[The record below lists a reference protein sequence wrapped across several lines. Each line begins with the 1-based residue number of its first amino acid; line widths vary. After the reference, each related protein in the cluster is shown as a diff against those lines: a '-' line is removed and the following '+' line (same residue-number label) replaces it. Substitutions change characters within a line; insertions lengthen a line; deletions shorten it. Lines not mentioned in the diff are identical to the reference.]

1 MHETNDA
8 KKLQELVV
16 RDDIALLLYQSG
28 FGNECLTIDSKC
40 KALQYILFN
49 QVFKTRRDQITA
61 LIEGLNSLGV
71 LELLRANEACGA
83 LVFPLHSKVQISEQ
97 DVISLLEY
105 EEHLSYQEEQG
116 KIWLEEYVKLL
127 GRGNIFCHSDS
138 VLPFSEPT

>member
-16 RDDIALLLYQSG
+16 RDDVALLLYQSG
-28 FGNECLTIDSKC
+28 FGNECLTLDTEC
-40 KALQYILFN
+40 KALQCILFN

-71 LELLRANEACGA
+71 LELLSANEACRA
-83 LVFPLHSKVQISEQ
+83 LVFPLHSEVQISEQ

-105 EEHLSYQEEQG
+105 EEHLFYQEEQG
-116 KIWLEEYVKLL
+116 KIWLEEYIKLL
-127 GRGNIFCHSDS
+127 GRGNIFCHYDS
-138 VLPFSEPT
+138 VLPFTEPT